1 MRSSTQSDRERPRVG
16 ELREVLE
23 TLAAIERPSASEG
36 EARAATWIAE
46 RLRSHG
52 CDASVD
58 VEPAYGD
65 FWKPL
70 FALNALGVTAGA
82 LKRRGRRRLGTAL
95 ALAATAGMADE
106 VALGPYV
113 TRRLVSRRRT
123 TTNVVAVTGDLDA
136 DRTLV
141 VMAHHDAARTSFIF
155 SQKLQ
160 KWIWRN
166 YPDYIATHDTSAPV
180 WFPAV
185 AAPLLIALGLPR
197 LGAALCGL
205 GLVVYGDMGRN
216 GSVPGANDNLTGVS
230 ALVGI
235 ARAVEEQPIDG
246 LRVMLLS
253 AGSEESL
260 QEGIRAFGRRHF
272 GELPRDRTWFL
283 NLDQLAS
290 PDLVPLEAEGSLVMH
305 DYDREFTDFVCECA
319 AEVGPPLRRG
329 SKAWTSTDGCV
340 PNLAGYPTATLV
352 SLTPWKMLANYHW
365 PTDVPENV
373 DFECVE
379 RATRVAERVVRR
391 LAAKAH

>member
-1 MRSSTQSDRERPRVG
+1 LSTRSA
-16 ELREVLE
+16 ELRDVVE

-36 EARAATWIAE
+36 EAQAAAWLAE

-70 FALNALGVTAGA
+70 FALNALGVAA
-82 LKRRGRRRLGTAL
+82 AVLKRRGRRGLGTAL
-95 ALAATAGMADE
+95 ALVAAAGMADE
-106 VALGPYV
+106 VALGPYI
-113 TRRLVSRRRT
+113 TRRLVSKRRT

-166 YPDYIATHDTSAPV
+166 YPDYIETHDTSAPV
-180 WFPAV
+180 WFPAIG
-185 AAPLLIALGLPR
+185 APLAIALGLPR

-216 GSVPGANDNLTGVS
+216 SSVPGANDNLTGVS
-230 ALVGI
+230 ALVGL
-235 ARAVEEQPIDG
+235 AQALRQEPLSG
-246 LRVMLLS
+246 LRVMLVS

-272 GELPRDRTWFL
+272 PSLPRDRTWFL

-290 PDLVPLEAEGSLVMH
+290 PDLVPLEGEGSLRMH

-329 SKAWTSTDGCV
+329 SRAWTSTDGCV

-352 SLTPWKMLANYHW
+352 SLTPWKMLSHYHW

-373 DFECVE
+373 DFDCVE
-379 RATRVAERVVRR
+379 RATAVAERVARR
-391 LAAKAH
+391 LAERSG

>member
-1 MRSSTQSDRERPRVG
+1 V
-16 ELREVLE
+16 E

-36 EARAATWIAE
+36 EARAARWLAE

-52 CDASVD
+52 CDVQVD

-70 FALNALGVTAGA
+70 FALNALGVAAGV
-82 LKRRGRRRLGTAL
+82 LKRRGRRGLGTAL
-95 ALAATAGMADE
+95 AVAAALGMADE
-106 VALGPYV
+106 VALGPYI
-113 TRRLVSRRRT
+113 TRRLVGRRRT
-123 TTNVVAVTGDLDA
+123 TTNVVAVTGDRDA
-136 DRTLV
+136 ERTLV

-155 SQKLQ
+155 SQAPQ

-180 WFPAV
+180 WFPAIGAPV
-185 AAPLLIALGLPR
+185 AIALGLPR
-197 LGAALCGL
+197 LGAGLCALA
-205 GLVVYGDMGRN
+205 LVVYGDMGRN

-235 ARAVEEQPIDG
+235 ARALREEPIEG
-246 LRVMLLS
+246 LRVMLVS

-272 GELPRDRTWFL
+272 PSLARDRTWFL

-290 PDLVPLEAEGSLVMH
+290 PDLVPLEGEGSLRMH
-305 DYDREFTDFVCECA
+305 DYDRSFTDFVCECA

-329 SKAWTSTDGCV
+329 SRAWTSTDGCV

-373 DFECVE
+373 DFDCVA
-379 RATRVAERVVRR
+379 RATAVAERVARR
-391 LAAKAH
+391 L

>member
-1 MRSSTQSDRERPRVG
+1 LSTPSA
-16 ELREVLE
+16 ELREVIE

-36 EARAATWIAE
+36 EARAADWIAE

-52 CDASVD
+52 CDAHVD

-65 FWKPL
+65 FWKAL
-70 FALNALGVTAGA
+70 FALNALGVAAGV

-95 ALAATAGMADE
+95 AVAAALGMADE
-106 VALGPYV
+106 ISLGPYI
-113 TRRLVSRRRT
+113 TRRLVERRRT
-123 TTNVVAVTGDLDA
+123 TTNVVAVTGDRNA

-155 SQKLQ
+155 SQAPQ
-160 KWIWRN
+160 KWIWRHF
-166 YPDYIATHDTSAPV
+166 PDYIATHDTSAPV
-180 WFPAV
+180 WF
-185 AAPLLIALGLPR
+185 AAIGAPIAIALGLPR
-197 LGAALCGL
+197 LGAALCTT

-216 GSVPGANDNLTGVS
+216 SSVPGANDNLTGVS

-235 ARAVEEQPIDG
+235 ARALREEPIEG
-246 LRVMLLS
+246 LRVMLVS

-272 GELPRDRTWFL
+272 GNLPRERTWFL

-290 PDLVPLEAEGSLVMH
+290 QDLVPLEGEGSLRMH
-305 DYDREFTDFVCECA
+305 DYDREFTDFVCDCA

-329 SKAWTSTDGCV
+329 SRAWTSTDGCV
-340 PNLAGYPTATLV
+340 PNVARYPTATLV

-373 DFECVE
+373 DYDALE
-379 RATRVAERVVRR
+379 RATRVAERVTRR
-391 LAAKAH
+391 LAQRFT

>member
-1 MRSSTQSDRERPRVG
+1 MV
-16 ELREVLE
+16 E

-36 EARAATWIAE
+36 EARAASWIAE

-52 CDASVD
+52 CEAHVD

-70 FALNALGVTAGA
+70 FALNALGVAAGA
-82 LKRRGRRRLGTAL
+82 QRRRGLRGIL
-95 ALAATAGMADE
+95 ALLAALGMADE
-106 VALGPYV
+106 IALGPYL
-113 TRRLVSRRRT
+113 TRRLVGRRRT
-123 TTNVVAVTGDLDA
+123 TTNVVAVTGDREA

-141 VMAHHDAARTSFIF
+141 IHAHHDAARTSFIF
-155 SQKLQ
+155 SQKPQ
-160 KWIWRN
+160 KWIWRH
-166 YPDYIATHDTSAPV
+166 YPNYIATHDTSAPV
-180 WFPAV
+180 WFPMI
-185 AAPLLIALGLPR
+185 AAPLLTALGLR
-197 LGAALCGL
+197 RIGTVMCGMSM
-205 GLVVYGDMGRN
+205 VVFGDMGRHS
-216 GSVPGANDNLTGVS
+216 SVPGANDNLTGVS
-230 ALVGI
+230 ALVGV
-235 ARAVEEQPIDG
+235 ARALREEPLTG
-246 LRVMLLS
+246 LRVMLVS

-290 PDLVPLEAEGSLVMH
+290 PDLVPLEGEGSLRMH

-329 SKAWTSTDGCV
+329 SRAWTSTDGCV

-373 DFECVE
+373 DFDCVE
-379 RATRVAERVVRR
+379 RATRVAERVARR
-391 LAAKAH
+391 LAERTA

>member
-1 MRSSTQSDRERPRVG
+1 MRSSTPFAE
-16 ELREVLE
+16 ELREVVE

-36 EARAATWIAE
+36 EARAASWIAD

-52 CDASVD
+52 CEATVD

-70 FALNALGVTAGA
+70 FALNALGVAAGV
-82 LKRRGRRRLGTAL
+82 LKRRGRRRLGTVL
-95 ALAATAGMADE
+95 ALGAVLGMADE
-106 VALGPYV
+106 IALGPYI

-123 TTNVVAVTGDLDA
+123 TTNVVAVTGDRNA
-136 DRTLV
+136 SRTLV
-141 VMAHHDAARTSFIF
+141 VHAHHDAARTSFIF
-155 SQKLQ
+155 SQAPQ
-160 KWIWRN
+160 KWIWRHF
-166 YPDYIATHDTSAPV
+166 PDYIAAHDTSAPV
-180 WFPAV
+180 WFPAIG
-185 AAPLLIALGLPR
+185 APLAIALGLPR

-216 GSVPGANDNLTGVS
+216 SSVPGANDNLTGVS

-235 ARAVEEQPIDG
+235 ARALSEEPVEG
-246 LRVMLLS
+246 LRVMLVS

-272 GELPRDRTWFL
+272 PELPRDRTWFL

-290 PDLVPLEAEGSLVMH
+290 ADLVPLEGEGSLRMH
-305 DYDREFTDFVCECA
+305 DYDREFTDFVCDCA
-319 AEVGPPLRRG
+319 AEVGPSLRRG
-329 SKAWTSTDGCV
+329 SRAWTSTDGCV

-352 SLTPWKMLANYHW
+352 SLTPWKMLSNYHW

-373 DFECVE
+373 DFDCVE
-379 RATRVAERVVRR
+379 RATRVAERVARR
-391 LAAKAH
+391 LAQRTA

>member
-1 MRSSTQSDRERPRVG
+1 LSTPSA
-16 ELREVLE
+16 ELREVVE

-36 EARAATWIAE
+36 EAQAARWLAE

-52 CDASVD
+52 CDVQVD

-70 FALNALGVTAGA
+70 FALNLLGVAAGV

-95 ALAATAGMADE
+95 AATAALGMADE
-106 VALGPYV
+106 IALGPYV

-123 TTNVVAVTGDLDA
+123 TTNVVAVTGDRDA
-136 DRTLV
+136 QRTLV
-141 VMAHHDAARTSFIF
+141 VMAHHDAARTGFIF
-155 SQKLQ
+155 SQDLQ

-166 YPDYIATHDTSAPV
+166 YPDYIASHDTSAPV

-185 AAPLLIALGLPR
+185 GAPVAIALGLPR

-205 GLVVYGDMGRN
+205 GLVVFGDMGRN
-216 GSVPGANDNLTGVS
+216 SSVPGANDNLTGVS

-235 ARAVEEQPIDG
+235 ARALREQPVDG
-246 LRVMLLS
+246 LRVMLVS

-272 GELPRDRTWFL
+272 PSLPRERTWFL

-290 PDLVPLEAEGSLVMH
+290 QDLVPLEGEGSLRMH
-305 DYDREFTDFVCECA
+305 DYDRSFTDFVCECA

-329 SKAWTSTDGCV
+329 SRAWTSTDGCV
-340 PNLAGYPTATLV
+340 PNIAGYPTATLV

-373 DFECVE
+373 DFDCVA
-379 RATRVAERVVRR
+379 RATAVAERVARR
-391 LAAKAH
+391 LAERRPAG

>member
-1 MRSSTQSDRERPRVG
+1 MSTRSAEQ
-16 ELREVLE
+16 REVIE
-23 TLAAIERPSASEG
+23 ALAAIERPSASDG
-36 EARAATWIAE
+36 EARAADWIAE
-46 RLRSHG
+46 RLREHG
-52 CDASVD
+52 CDVQVD

-70 FALNALGVTAGA
+70 FALNVLGVAAGV
-82 LKRRGRRRLGTAL
+82 LKRHGRRRLGTAL
-95 ALAATAGMADE
+95 AVAAALGMADE
-106 VALGPYV
+106 IALGPYV

-123 TTNVVAVTGDLDA
+123 TTNVVAVTGDRDA
-136 DRTLV
+136 ERTLV
-141 VMAHHDAARTSFIF
+141 LMAHHDAARTSFIF
-155 SQKLQ
+155 SQDLQ

-180 WFPAV
+180 WFPAIGAPV
-185 AAPLLIALGLPR
+185 AIALGLPR

-216 GSVPGANDNLTGVS
+216 KSVPGANDNLTGVS

-235 ARAVEEQPIDG
+235 ARALREEPIEG
-246 LRVMLLS
+246 LRVMLVS

-272 GELPRDRTWFL
+272 PSLPRERTSFL

-290 PDLVPLEAEGSLVMH
+290 PDLVPLEGEGSLKMH
-305 DYDREFTDFVCECA
+305 DYDRSFTDFVCECA

-329 SKAWTSTDGCV
+329 SRAWTSTDGCV
-340 PNLAGYPTATLV
+340 PNIAGYPTATLV

-373 DFECVE
+373 DYDALE
-379 RATRVAERVVRR
+379 RATAVAERVVRR
-391 LAAKAH
+391 LAAT

>member
-1 MRSSTQSDRERPRVG
+1 MRSSTQFAE
-16 ELREVLE
+16 ELREVVQ
-23 TLAAIERPSASEG
+23 TLAAIPRPSASAG
-36 EARAATWIAE
+36 EAQAADWIAE
-46 RLRSHG
+46 RLRAHG
-52 CDASVD
+52 CDARVD

-70 FALNALGVTAGA
+70 FALNALGVAA
-82 LKRRGRRRLGTAL
+82 AMSGRRLL
-95 ALAATAGMADE
+95 ALVAAAGMADE
-106 VALGPYV
+106 IALGPYV

-123 TTNVVAVTGDLDA
+123 TTNVVAVCGDRDA

-141 VMAHHDAARTSFIF
+141 IHAHHDAARTSFVF
-155 SQKLQ
+155 SQAPQ
-160 KWIWRN
+160 KWIWRR
-166 YPDYIATHDTSAPV
+166 YPNYIATHDTSAPV

-185 AAPLLIALGLPR
+185 AAPLLIALGLR
-197 LGAALCGL
+197 RTGAALCAL
-205 GLVVYGDMGRN
+205 GMLVFGDMGRN
-216 GSVPGANDNLTGVS
+216 ESVPGANDNLTGVS
-230 ALVGI
+230 ALVGV
-235 ARAVEEQPIDG
+235 ARALEEQPIEG
-246 LRVMLLS
+246 LRVMLVS

-290 PDLVPLEAEGSLVMH
+290 PDLVPLEGEGSLRMH
-305 DYDREFTDFVCECA
+305 DYDKEFTDFVCECA

-329 SKAWTSTDGCV
+329 SRAWTSTDGCV

-373 DFECVE
+373 DFACVE

-391 LAAKAH
+391 LAET

>member
-1 MRSSTQSDRERPRVG
+1 LSTRSA
-16 ELREVLE
+16 ELREVIE
-23 TLAAIERPSASEG
+23 ALAAIERPSASEG
-36 EARAATWIAE
+36 EARAAHWIAE

-52 CDASVD
+52 CDVQVD

-65 FWKPL
+65 FWKAL
-70 FALNALGVTAGA
+70 FALNVLGVAAGV

-95 ALAATAGMADE
+95 AAAAAVGIADE
-106 VALGPYV
+106 ISLGPYI
-113 TRRLVSRRRT
+113 TRRLVERRRT
-123 TTNVVAVTGDLDA
+123 TTNVVAVTGDRDA

-155 SQKLQ
+155 SQAPQ

-166 YPDYIATHDTSAPV
+166 FPDYIATHDTSAPA
-180 WFPAV
+180 WFPV
-185 AAPLLIALGLPR
+185 IAAPIAIV
-197 LGAALCGL
+197 L
-205 GLVVYGDMGRN
+205 GLVRTGTVMCATSMITFADMGRH

-235 ARAVEEQPIDG
+235 ARSLHEEPVEG
-246 LRVMLLS
+246 LRVMLVS

-272 GELPRDRTWFL
+272 GSLPRDRTWFL

-290 PDLVPLEAEGSLVMH
+290 PDLVPIEGEGSLVMH

-329 SKAWTSTDGCV
+329 SRAWTSTDGCV
-340 PNLAGYPTATLV
+340 PNIAGYPTATLV

-365 PTDVPENV
+365 PSDVPENV
-373 DFECVE
+373 DYDCVE
-379 RATRVAERVVRR
+379 RATAVAERVARR
-391 LAAKAH
+391 L

>member
-1 MRSSTQSDRERPRVG
+1 LSTRSA
-16 ELREVLE
+16 ELREVIE
-23 TLAAIERPSASEG
+23 ALAAIERPSASEG
-36 EARAATWIAE
+36 EARAAHWIAE

-52 CDASVD
+52 CDVQVD

-65 FWKPL
+65 FWKAL
-70 FALNALGVTAGA
+70 FALNVLGVAAGV

-95 ALAATAGMADE
+95 AAAAAVGIADE
-106 VALGPYV
+106 ISLGPYI
-113 TRRLVSRRRT
+113 TRRLVERRRT
-123 TTNVVAVTGDLDA
+123 TTNVVAVTGDRDA

-155 SQKLQ
+155 SQAPQ

-166 YPDYIATHDTSAPV
+166 FPDYIATHDTSAPA
-180 WFPAV
+180 WFPV
-185 AAPLLIALGLPR
+185 IAAPIAIM
-197 LGAALCGL
+197 L
-205 GLVVYGDMGRN
+205 GLVRTGTVMCATSMFTFADMGRH

-235 ARAVEEQPIDG
+235 ARSLHEEPVEG
-246 LRVMLLS
+246 LRVMLVS

-272 GELPRDRTWFL
+272 GSLPRDRTWFL

-290 PDLVPLEAEGSLVMH
+290 PDLVPIEGEGSLVMH

-329 SKAWTSTDGCV
+329 SRAWTSTDGCV
-340 PNLAGYPTATLV
+340 PNIAGYPTATLV

-365 PTDVPENV
+365 PSDVPENV
-373 DFECVE
+373 DYDCVE
-379 RATRVAERVVRR
+379 RATAVAERVARR
-391 LAAKAH
+391 L

>member
-1 MRSSTQSDRERPRVG
+1 MGV
-16 ELREVLE
+16 
-23 TLAAIERPSASEG
+23 LAA
-36 EARAATWIAE
+36 
-46 RLRSHG
+46 
-52 CDASVD
+52 
-58 VEPAYGD
+58 
-65 FWKPL
+65 
-70 FALNALGVTAGA
+70 
-82 LKRRGRRRLGTAL
+82 
-95 ALAATAGMADE
+95 AGMADE
-106 VALGPYV
+106 IALGPYL

-123 TTNVVAVTGDLDA
+123 TTNVVAVCGDLQA
-136 DRTLV
+136 ERTLV
-141 VMAHHDAARTSFIF
+141 IHAHHDAARTSFIF
-155 SQKLQ
+155 SQDLQ

-180 WFPAV
+180 WFPAI
-185 AAPLLIALGLPR
+185 AAPLAVALGLRR
-197 LGAALCGL
+197 LGMTLCAL

-216 GSVPGANDNLTGVS
+216 SSVPGANDNLSGVS

-235 ARAVEEQPIDG
+235 ARALEEQPIEG
-246 LRVMLLS
+246 LRVMLVS

-272 GELPRDRTWFL
+272 PSLPRERTWFL

-290 PDLVPLEAEGSLVMH
+290 PDLVPLEGEGSLRMH
-305 DYDREFTDFVCECA
+305 DYDKEFTDFVCECA

-329 SKAWTSTDGCV
+329 SRAWTSTDGCV

-373 DFECVE
+373 DFACVE

-391 LAAKAH
+391 LAERGP

>member
-1 MRSSTQSDRERPRVG
+1 M
-16 ELREVLE
+16 
-23 TLAAIERPSASEG
+23 
-36 EARAATWIAE
+36 
-46 RLRSHG
+46 RSHG
-52 CDASVD
+52 CDVEVD

-70 FALNALGVTAGA
+70 FALSALGVAAG
-82 LKRRGRRRLGTAL
+82 LVSLRGRRRLGAL
-95 ALAATAGMADE
+95 LGALSAAGIADE
-106 VALGPYV
+106 ISLGPYL

-123 TTNVVAVTGDLDA
+123 TTNVVALTGDRDA
-136 DRTLV
+136 ERTLV

-155 SQKLQ
+155 SQAPQ

-180 WFPAV
+180 WFPAFL
-185 AAPLLIALGLPR
+185 APLLAPVLPR
-197 LGAALCGL
+197 LGMALCGL

-216 GSVPGANDNLTGVS
+216 KSVPGANDNLTGVA
-230 ALVGI
+230 ALVEL
-235 ARAVEEQPIDG
+235 ARRLREEPVAG

-272 GELPRDRTWFL
+272 EELPRDRTWFL

-290 PDLVPLEAEGSLVMH
+290 ADLVPLEGEGSLRMH
-305 DYDREFTDFVCECA
+305 PYDREFTDFVCSCA
-319 AEVGPPLRRG
+319 EEVGPPLRRG
-329 SKAWTSTDGCV
+329 SYAWTSTDGCV

-352 SLTPWKMLANYHW
+352 SLTPWKMLSHYHW

-373 DFECVE
+373 DFDCVA
-379 RATRVAERVVRR
+379 RATDVAERVARR
-391 LAAKAH
+391 L